1 MISRTFFCKMGCCIF
16 LLLEGCTMSFAQTNT
31 SPAQK
36 IYQKAL
42 VALDEQKTKDCIT
55 LLQEAIQKDP
65 QFVDPLLTLF
75 QVYLDNK
82 KYTLAIPL
90 FDQAKKIDSITTA
103 PYIIKQA
110 MAYAS
115 LGDYGKAK
123 NIISAFSSTE
133 KKNAAMASKAQI
145 TLEACNFA
153 LTHPSSPDITIQNA
167 GDSVNT
173 EAAEYF
179 PYFASK
185 DSILYFMRRKNS
197 RREDFY
203 TSHLQPNGFT
213 QSILLAD
220 SINDADKKGSVSFL
234 PDMQTLYFAADY
246 PEQGYGRYD
255 IYKSVFQNHKW
266 SAPKN
271 LGYQINTDYWDSA
284 PSISPD
290 GKALYFAS
298 NRPGGYGG
306 IDLYVAYKNDQGVW
320 EEASNVGEQ
329 INTAGDEQTPF
340 IHADN
345 QTLYFS
351 STGWPGFGGADFY
364 VSRKKIDGTWSK
376 PINLGSPINT
386 FDNEGSIAVANN
398 GVDAYIASDRSD
410 SRGGLDI
417 YKITLSKETQ
427 GNLKWYVSGEIR
439 DAQTKKGISSDIEI
453 LDASDLSSIFK
464 LGADTTGQLVLARPL
479 IDSIAVSIQ
488 SAFHEKLISTIRISD
503 FNENH
508 TAHKIFE
515 LRPIQNNFTQTFKNV
530 LFKSESYQLLP
541 GSEKELNELA
551 AYLLLQPKA
560 TITIEGH
567 TDNTGNAIKNKT
579 LSLKRA
585 NAIGQYLT
593 KQHISP
599 LRIST
604 FGYGDTNPIAS
615 NDTENGR
622 QQNRRTSFTILLL
635 K

>member
-1 MISRTFFCKMGCCIF
+1 MTSPTFFCKISCILF
-16 LLLEGCTMSFAQTNT
+16 LLVGLCSMSFAQTSTTN
-31 SPAQK
+31 AQK

-42 VALDEQKTKDCIT
+42 IALDEQNTNDCIV

-65 QFVDPLLTLF
+65 QYIDPLLTLF
-75 QVYLDNK
+75 QVYLDTK
-82 KYTLAIPL
+82 KYSLAIPL
-90 FDQAKKIDSITTA
+90 FDQAKKIDSLTTA
-103 PYIIKQA
+103 PYVIKLA
-110 MAYAS
+110 MAFAS
-115 LGDYGKAK
+115 LGDYEKAK
-123 NIISAFSSTE
+123 TAIASFSPSE
-133 KKNAAMASKAQI
+133 KKNASMASKAQI

-153 LTHPSSPDITIQNA
+153 LSHPSSPDITIQNA
-167 GDSVNT
+167 GDNVNT

-185 DSILYFMRRKNS
+185 DSTLYFMRRKNS

-203 TSHLQPNGFT
+203 TSHLLPSGFT
-213 QSILLAD
+213 KAILLAD

-306 IDLYVAYKNDQGVW
+306 IDLYVAYKNDQGIW
-320 EEASNVGEQ
+320 EEASNLGDQ
-329 INTAGDEQTPF
+329 INTSGDEQTPF

-364 VSRKKIDGTWSK
+364 VSRKKIDGSWSK
-376 PINLGSPINT
+376 PMNLGSPINT
-386 FDNEGSIAVANN
+386 FDNEGSIAVASN
-398 GVDAYIASDRSD
+398 GKDAFIASDRSD

-427 GNLKWYVSGEIR
+427 GNVKWYVSGEIR
-439 DAQTKKGISSDIEI
+439 DAQTKKTIPSDIEI
-453 LDASDLSSIFK
+453 LDASDQSSIYK
-464 LGADTTGQLVLARPL
+464 LGTDSTGQLVLALPL
-479 IDSIAVSIQ
+479 IDSIAISIKSSFYEKMVSVI
-488 SAFHEKLISTIRISD
+488 KIND

-515 LRPIQNNFTQTFKNV
+515 LRPIQKTFSQTFRNV
-530 LFKSESYQLLP
+530 LFNTESDLLLP
-541 GSEKELNELA
+541 GAEKELNDLA
-551 AYLLLQPKA
+551 AYLIQQPKA

-567 TDNTGNAIKNKT
+567 TDNTGNTIKNKT

-585 NAIGQYLT
+585 NAIAQYLI

-599 LRIST
+599 YRIST
-604 FGYGDTNPIAS
+604 IGYGDTKPIAS

-622 QQNRRTSFTILLL
+622 QQNRRTTFTIIHL

>member
-1 MISRTFFCKMGCCIF
+1 MLMRTFFGKICCSIF
-16 LLLEGCTMSFAQTNT
+16 LIIGGWTVCYAQSSS

-42 VALDEQKTKDCIT
+42 LALDEQKTNDCII

-65 QFVDPLLTLF
+65 QFIDPLLTLF

-90 FDQAKKIDSITTA
+90 FDQAKNIDSIATA
-103 PYIIKQA
+103 PYFIKQA

-115 LGDYGKAK
+115 MGDYTKAK
-123 NIISAFSSTE
+123 NITELYLADEKINASISA
-133 KKNAAMASKAQI
+133 KAKI
-145 TLEACNFA
+145 TLDACNFA
-153 LTHPSSPDITIQNA
+153 LSHPSSPDITIQNA

-173 EAAEYF
+173 AAAEYF
-179 PYFASK
+179 PYFSSK
-185 DSILYFMRRKNS
+185 DSVLYFMRKKNI

-203 TSHLQPNGFT
+203 TSRLLPNGFT
-213 QSILLAD
+213 KAILLAD

-255 IYKSVFQNHKW
+255 IYKSIFQNHKW

-320 EEASNVGEQ
+320 EEASNLGDQ
-329 INTAGDEQTPF
+329 INTEGDEQTPF

-364 VSRKKIDGTWSK
+364 VSRKKIDGTWSQ

-398 GVDAYIASDRSD
+398 GKDAYIASDRSD

-427 GNLKWYVSGEIR
+427 GNTKWFLTGQIQ
-439 DAQTKKGISSDIEI
+439 DAKSKKTISSDIEI
-453 LDASDLSSIFK
+453 LDATDNTSIFK
-464 LGADTTGQLVLARPL
+464 LGTDTTGRLVLALPL
-479 IDSIAVSIQ
+479 IDSIAISIR
-488 SAFHEKLISTIRISD
+488 SPFYEKRIVKIFNSD
-503 FNENH
+503 FNNNH
-508 TAHKIFE
+508 TANKIFE
-515 LRPIQNNFTQTFKNV
+515 LQPIQNNFTQTFQNV
-530 LFKSESYQLLP
+530 LFKSESDQLLA
-541 GSEKELNELA
+541 GSEKELNELV
-551 AYLLLQPKA
+551 AYLVQQPKA

-567 TDNTGNAIKNKT
+567 TDNTGLAEKNKT

-585 NAIGQYLT
+585 NAIAQYLI
-593 KQHISP
+593 KQHISAH
-599 LRIST
+599 RITT
-604 FGYGDTNPIAS
+604 FGYGDTKPITS
-615 NDTENGR
+615 NETEKGR
-622 QQNRRTSFTILLL
+622 QQNRRTSFTIHL
-635 K
+635 

>member
-1 MISRTFFCKMGCCIF
+1 
-16 LLLEGCTMSFAQTNT
+16 MSFAQTST
-31 SPAQK
+31 SNAQK

-42 VALDEQKTKDCIT
+42 SALDEQKTNDCIS

-65 QFVDPLLTLF
+65 QFIDPLLTLF
-75 QVYLDNK
+75 QVYLDTK
-82 KYTLAIPL
+82 KYSLAIPL

-103 PYIIKQA
+103 PYVIKQA

-115 LGDYGKAK
+115 LGEYEKAK
-123 NIISAFSSTE
+123 NIISSFSFTE
-133 KKNAAMASKAQI
+133 KMNTSIASKAQL
-145 TLEACNFA
+145 TLDACNFA
-153 LTHPSSPDITIQNA
+153 LSHPTSSDITIQNA

-179 PYFASK
+179 PYFSSK

-197 RREDFY
+197 KREDFY
-203 TSHLQPNGFT
+203 TSHLLSSGFT
-213 QSILLAD
+213 TSILLAD
-220 SINDADKKGSVSFL
+220 SINEADKKGSVSFL

-320 EEASNVGEQ
+320 EEASNLGDQ

-364 VSRKKIDGTWSK
+364 VTRKKIDGSWSK
-376 PINLGSPINT
+376 PVNLGSPINT
-386 FDNEGSIAVANN
+386 FDNEGSIAVASN
-398 GVDAYIASDRSD
+398 GKDAFIASDRSD

-427 GNLKWYVSGEIR
+427 ANVKWFVSGEIR
-439 DAQTKKGISSDIEI
+439 DALTKKTISSDIEI
-453 LDASDLSSIFK
+453 LDASDNSSIFK
-464 LGADTTGQLVLARPL
+464 LGADSTGQLVLALPL
-479 IDSIAVSIQ
+479 IDSIAISIK
-488 SAFHEKLISTIRISD
+488 SSFYEKMVFVIRMND

-508 TAHKIFE
+508 TTHKIFE
-515 LRPIQNNFTQTFKNV
+515 LRPIQNTFTQTFRNV
-530 LFKSESYQLLP
+530 LFNSESDQLLP
-541 GSEKELNELA
+541 GAEKELNELV
-551 AYLLLQPKA
+551 AYLIQQPKA

-567 TDNTGNAIKNKT
+567 TDNTGNAIKNKA

-585 NAIGQYLT
+585 NAIAQYLI
-593 KQHISP
+593 KKHIGSN
-599 LRIST
+599 RIST
-604 FGYGDTNPIAS
+604 IGYGDSKPLAS

-622 QQNRRTSFTILLL
+622 QTNRRTSFTITHL